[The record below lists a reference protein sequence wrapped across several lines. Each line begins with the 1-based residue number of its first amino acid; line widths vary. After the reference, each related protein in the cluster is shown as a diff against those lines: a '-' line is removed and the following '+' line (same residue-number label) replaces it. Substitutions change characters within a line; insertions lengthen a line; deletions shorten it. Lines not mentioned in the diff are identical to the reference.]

1 MKRLKQ
7 IMLLFIIILFSGCLN
22 EKEIPKIEK
31 IDKMEYKETTKNY
44 KYNIVIPQILN
55 VQSEDISYFNLSLQ
69 ENARLII
76 EELLEISEGAED
88 LSTSYEAKMNYEVK
102 ENDFGII
109 SIVVKTSIY
118 TGGAHGNTN
127 LETYNIGKKDLK
139 LINFESFFNENAK
152 SYFEM
157 KINDMIENKE
167 KVYNI
172 NGDEVAFYEDVEINL
187 DRAGIYFEG
196 ENINFIF
203 PLYEI
208 APYSSGIPVFK
219 FNKEEVKKYMK

>member
-7 IMLLFIIILFSGCLN
+7 IMLLFIILLFSGCLN

-31 IDKMEYKETTKNY
+31 IDKMEYKEITKNY

-219 FNKEEVKKYMK
+219 FNKEEIKKYMK

>member
-7 IMLLFIIILFSGCLN
+7 IMLLFIILLFSGCLN

-219 FNKEEVKKYMK
+219 FNKEEIKKYMK

>member
-7 IMLLFIIILFSGCLN
+7 IILLLIILLFGGCFNN
-22 EKEIPKIEK
+22 EELPKIEK
-31 IDKMEYKETTKNY
+31 IDKMEYKQITKNY

-76 EELLEISEGAED
+76 DEILEMSLGGENP
-88 LSTSYEAKMNYEVK
+88 TRPYEANMSYEVK
-102 ENDFGII
+102 ENDFGIV
-109 SIVVKTSIY
+109 SIIVRTSIY
-118 TGGAHGNTN
+118 TGGAHGNSN
-127 LETYNIGKKDLK
+127 IETYNIDKKELK
-139 LINFESFFNENAK
+139 LISFDNFFDENAK

-157 KINDMIENKE
+157 KINDIIENKE
-167 KVYNI
+167 KVFNI
-172 NGDEVAFYEDVEINL
+172 DGDEVIFYENTDVNL
-187 DRAGIYFEG
+187 NTASMYFDEK
-196 ENINFIF
+196 NINFIF

-219 FNKEEVKKYMK
+219 FKKEDIKKYMK

>member
-7 IMLLFIIILFSGCLN
+7 IMLLFIILLFSGCLN

>member
-7 IMLLFIIILFSGCLN
+7 IMLLFIILLFSGCLN

-139 LINFESFFNENAK
+139 LINFESFFNEDAK

>member
-7 IMLLFIIILFSGCLN
+7 IMLLFIILLFSGCLN

-139 LINFESFFNENAK
+139 LINFESFFYENAK

>member
-219 FNKEEVKKYMK
+219 FNKEEIKKYMK

>member
-7 IMLLFIIILFSGCLN
+7 IMLLFIILLFSGCLN

-31 IDKMEYKETTKNY
+31 IDKMEYKEITKNY

>member
-187 DRAGIYFEG
+187 DRVGIYFEG
-196 ENINFIF
+196 KNINFIF
-203 PLYEI
+203 PLCEI
-208 APYSSGIPVFK
+208 ASYSSGIPVFK

>member
-7 IMLLFIIILFSGCLN
+7 IMLLFIILLFSGCLN

-44 KYNIVIPQILN
+44 KYSIVIPQILN

-88 LSTSYEAKMNYEVK
+88 LSTSYEAKMDYEVK

-167 KVYNI
+167 QVYNI
-172 NGDEVAFYEDVEINL
+172 NGDEVAFYEDAEINL

>member
-7 IMLLFIIILFSGCLN
+7 IMLLFIILLFSGCLN

-187 DRAGIYFEG
+187 DRVGIYFEG
-196 ENINFIF
+196 KNINFIF
-203 PLYEI
+203 PLCEI
-208 APYSSGIPVFK
+208 ASYSSGIPVFK